1 MKGNNAN
8 ATIKYDEAK
17 VSEAQALLNEIKND
31 LSEVDNTLYDA
42 VMKISNANGIEFVEV
57 DDSAIDMRMPERL
70 MTQCRE
76 DTKNISDTI
85 NNQVR
90 AIESFMNENSVSAG
104 GDTSSNVQTGNENVS
119 GVTAEQGESKMMIKG
134 PDGKLIEVSEDD
146 LKRMTSNGGG
156 LNINTTQ
163 DTTPQTSSVT
173 TPSPTTA
180 PLPTT
185 TAPSAPAPTTAP
197 RTFPTNPQTSAPAST
212 APITEAPSNNK
223 DNLPRANTI
232 PKPNQVV
239 YAGPSYFEDTNP
251 VNPSDHLA
259 DIKVPTNQ
267 VVYAGPSYFNDTNP
281 VNPNGH
287 LADIKVPT
295 NQVVYAGPSYFENQ
309 TTPVTIAPPASVPKI
324 QVLYAGPPDSITNPP
339 TTPTVPI
346 FDNKKGDDL
355 GTIIINNDTINNTQ
369 PISNNP
375 ITNTDI
381 VNTTSAIQERVSDN
395 ALSQHASP
403 IFSNLD
409 NSVDSG
415 SSTGYTDSTPQ
426 YSSIPETGVGMK
438 DSFGD
443 YITPAAIGAAAG
455 IAGMIAAKA
464 MRKDKEEET
473 EE

>member
-163 DTTPQTSSVT
+163 DTTPQT
-173 TPSPTTA
+173 
-180 PLPTT
+180 
-185 TAPSAPAPTTAP
+185 
-197 RTFPTNPQTSAPAST
+197 
-212 APITEAPSNNK
+212 
-223 DNLPRANTI
+223 
-232 PKPNQVV
+232 
-239 YAGPSYFEDTNP
+239 
-251 VNPSDHLA
+251 
-259 DIKVPTNQ
+259 
-267 VVYAGPSYFNDTNP
+267 
-281 VNPNGH
+281 
-287 LADIKVPT
+287 
-295 NQVVYAGPSYFENQ
+295 
-309 TTPVTIAPPASVPKI
+309 
-324 QVLYAGPPDSITNPP
+324 
-339 TTPTVPI
+339 
-346 FDNKKGDDL
+346 
-355 GTIIINNDTINNTQ
+355 
-369 PISNNP
+369 
-375 ITNTDI
+375 
-381 VNTTSAIQERVSDN
+381 
-395 ALSQHASP
+395 
-403 IFSNLD
+403 
-409 NSVDSG
+409 
-415 SSTGYTDSTPQ
+415 
-426 YSSIPETGVGMK
+426 
-438 DSFGD
+438 
-443 YITPAAIGAAAG
+443 
-455 IAGMIAAKA
+455 
-464 MRKDKEEET
+464 
-473 EE
+473 